1 VGVGRKLIV
10 ISFLV
15 YLRRNKVG
23 GAKMRRASY
32 EIPAFAGMTNKIRKN
47 TIGVFKI
54 GRVVGLP
61 SWWRL
66 KSP

>member
-1 VGVGRKLIV
+1 
-10 ISFLV
+10 
-15 YLRRNKVG
+15 
-23 GAKMRRASY
+23 MRRASY